1 MKPWTPAE
9 VMEAKARM
17 KGKGGTDVPGKWPY
31 APETCG
37 SFPRPSKYHAVLTE
51 CDGIKFQSKK
61 EARVYRE
68 LCARRHA
75 GEIKF
80 FLMQVP
86 FRLAAGYTHRLDFL
100 VIRTDGGIEYVEVKG
115 RDLPMGKM
123 KRKMVEEQY
132 GIRIE
137 VV

>member
-1 MKPWTPAE
+1 MSSMKWTPEQYAE
-9 VMEAKARM
+9 WLAM
-17 KGKGGTDVPGKWPY
+17 KGQPV
-31 APETCG
+31 PETK
-37 SFPRPSKYHAVLTE
+37 PKPSKYHAVMEE
-51 CDGIKFQSKK
+51 CQGIKFQSKK

-68 LCARRHA
+68 LCCRIKA

-86 FRLAAGYTHRLDFL
+86 FRLAGGYKHLLDFL
-100 VIRTDGGIEYVEVKG
+100 IVKTDGSIEYLEAKG

-123 KRKMVEEQY
+123 KRKMVEAEY
-132 GIRIE
+132 KIKII

>member
-1 MKPWTPAE
+1 MRLTE
-9 VMEAKARM
+9 EDYAKM
-17 KGKGGTDVPGKWPY
+17 MLQKGKES
-31 APETCG
+31 APPP
-37 SFPRPSKYHAVLTE
+37 PRPSKYGSVME
-51 CDGIKFQSKK
+51 NCQGIKFQSKK

-68 LCARRHA
+68 LCCRVHA

-86 FRLAAGYTHRLDFL
+86 FRLQGGYIHRLDFML
-100 VIRTDGGIEYVEVKG
+100 IKTDGSIEYVEVKG

-123 KRKMVEEQY
+123 KRKMVEAEY
-132 GIRIE
+132 KIVIS

>member
-1 MKPWTPAE
+1 MNWTVE
-9 VMEAKARM
+9 EYEKLKNRNIKAGVQAFQP
-17 KGKGGTDVPGKWPY
+17 K
-31 APETCG
+31 
-37 SFPRPSKYHAVLTE
+37 PSKYHAVITE

-61 EARVYRE
+61 EAEIYRQ
-68 LCARRHA
+68 LCCWVHA

-86 FRLAAGYTHRLDFL
+86 FRLAGGYKHLLDFL
-100 VIRTDGGIEYVEVKG
+100 IMRTDGSVEYLEVKG

-123 KRKMVEEQY
+123 KRKMVEAEY
-132 GIRIE
+132 KINIT

>member
-1 MKPWTPAE
+1 MTTMKWTPQE
-9 VMEAKARM
+9 VADAQSRM
-17 KGKGGTDVPGKWPY
+17 SGKSYQQGY
-31 APETCG
+31 AQGEGALST
-37 SFPRPSKYHAVLTE
+37 SKYHAVLTE

-68 LCARRHA
+68 LCARIHA

-86 FRLAAGYTHRLDFL
+86 FRLSGGYKHRLDFMA
-100 VIRTDGGIEYVEVKG
+100 IKTDGSIEYIEAKG
-115 RDLPMGKM
+115 RDLLMGKM
-123 KRKMVEEQY
+123 KRKMVESEY
-132 GIRIE
+132 KIRIE